1 MSTETSPSNRSRSK
15 KISGGRVACIVYL
28 PKEEVKEIDKEVDE
42 TDTSRSSVEM
52 TPKEA
57 PGPIEYLR
65 IGQCRCELD
74 KRSER
79 GKEHAVQS

>member
-42 TDTSRSSVEM
+42 TDTSRSSVI
-52 TPKEA
+52 A
-57 PGPIEYLR
+57 R
-65 IGQCRCELD
+65 IYYQ
-74 KRSER
+74 
-79 GKEHAVQS
+79 GKKQTSTNEDPNP